1 MYQVDF
7 NKPVKVHFIG
17 IGGISMSGLAEIL
30 LDRGFEISG
39 SDNTA
44 SSITGGLAEKGIRIC
59 IGQKASNITDDIE
72 LVVYSAA
79 IHEDN
84 PEFAEVRRRGLP
96 LLTRA
101 ELLGQIMKNYANSA
115 AIAGTHGKTTTTSML
130 SSILLKAG
138 ADPTISVGGMLK
150 EIGGNIRIGGPDFF
164 VAEACEYTNSFLN
177 LSPLIAVILNIEED
191 HLDFFKDLADIRNSF
206 HKFALL
212 AQPQGAVVINAAI
225 DNYKEICEGAKAQVI
240 TFSDDPSR
248 DSDYSCRDIEFN
260 EKGCASY
267 TLLEKGSPL
276 ERITL
281 SVPGKHNILNSLA
294 AVAAAR
300 KLSVEKEAIAE
311 GLLSFTGTDR
321 RFELKGSFNG
331 VTVID
336 DYAHHPTEIAAT
348 LSAAENYPH
357 KTLWCVFQ
365 PHTYTRTKSL
375 FDDFVKALSKADR
388 LVMAEIYP
396 ARETDTLGM
405 SSKLIAEAVNN
416 MAGAVDKALYFP
428 SFGEIEDFLI
438 KNCSPGDLVITMGA
452 GDVHLIGEEILK
464 SAGSC

>member
-101 ELLGQIMKNYANSA
+101 ELLGQIMKNYASSA

-150 EIGGNIRIGGPDFF
+150 EIGGNIRIGGQII
-164 VAEACEYTNSFLN
+164 S
-177 LSPLIAVILNIEED
+177 
-191 HLDFFKDLADIRNSF
+191 
-206 HKFALL
+206 
-212 AQPQGAVVINAAI
+212 
-225 DNYKEICEGAKAQVI
+225 
-240 TFSDDPSR
+240 
-248 DSDYSCRDIEFN
+248 
-260 EKGCASY
+260 
-267 TLLEKGSPL
+267 
-276 ERITL
+276 
-281 SVPGKHNILNSLA
+281 
-294 AVAAAR
+294 
-300 KLSVEKEAIAE
+300 
-311 GLLSFTGTDR
+311 
-321 RFELKGSFNG
+321 
-331 VTVID
+331 
-336 DYAHHPTEIAAT
+336 
-348 LSAAENYPH
+348 
-357 KTLWCVFQ
+357 
-365 PHTYTRTKSL
+365 
-375 FDDFVKALSKADR
+375 
-388 LVMAEIYP
+388 
-396 ARETDTLGM
+396 
-405 SSKLIAEAVNN
+405 
-416 MAGAVDKALYFP
+416 
-428 SFGEIEDFLI
+428 
-438 KNCSPGDLVITMGA
+438 
-452 GDVHLIGEEILK
+452 
-464 SAGSC
+464 